1 MTSDERDFVDLEA
14 TFKESARRLV
24 AEIVEVEILESC
36 SHACAMKR
44 VRDRRLAQVERK
56 IGNEFEGD

>member
-1 MTSDERDFVDLEA
+1 MSSYERDFVDLEA
-14 TFKESARRLV
+14 MFKEATSRLM

-36 SHACAMKR
+36 SHACTMKR

>member
-1 MTSDERDFVDLEA
+1 MFKEA
-14 TFKESARRLV
+14 TRRLM

-44 VRDRRLAQVERK
+44 VRDCRLAQVERK

>member
-1 MTSDERDFVDLEA
+1 MSSYERDFVDLEA
-14 TFKESARRLV
+14 MFKEATSRLM

-44 VRDRRLAQVERK
+44 VRDCRLAQVERK